1 MISNFPDYSV
11 PKYAME
17 SYHFRTLFYKVNL
30 VAPGISPKP
39 GKWGILEKSF
49 QNAVQECL
57 IQVVSAL
64 QSKVMAQT

>member
-30 VAPGISPKP
+30 APGISPKP
-39 GKWGILEKSF
+39 GKWGMPEKNF
-49 QNAVQECL
+49 QNAVQKSL
-57 IQVVSAL
+57 FQVASAP
-64 QSKVMAQT
+64 QSKVMAKT